1 MIRNLFKISAA
12 RRASRRARK
21 SLEVADWQVAKEL
34 WAVVAAAA
42 PRSSRVGLQYAH
54 ALRRSGDAQAA
65 CNEYRRI
72 IGFAPGN
79 VSAWTGLGVSYR
91 AKGERTAALDAFV
104 KALRIN
110 PGARAAQDEIIRYGG
125 RDALP
130 LPIHGRMAIADSLQ
144 GLKSAIQHADEL
156 FDHFRQAGAYPVR
169 DYSAFREEA
178 GIAPP
183 PGSATV
189 AAPLH
194 VVINAEGA
202 NAAQLRVTLQS
213 LIRQSQ
219 CLWTAQIIGAGAL
232 AEHPVASLAEIDPR
246 LQFSERPSSQK
257 AAHVY
262 IAAGTLLHGHALA
275 WFGWTL
281 AQTGCSAAYCDH
293 DHVTSDWRNGR
304 IYSAP
309 NLQPQYDPF
318 WFDDPSICPIMV
330 LIRGG
335 DMDMPTGQRLRSAAE
350 EGVVAHIPLLL
361 ASRTQV
367 ATPIAATCIDPSMT
381 QAADRTC
388 VIIPTRDNYRL
399 LGPCVDT
406 LLAKADRPDLIDIV
420 IMSNRS
426 ERHETLDLLARL
438 SRRPS
443 ITIKDF
449 DEPFNWSRINNVAAT
464 QSDAAR
470 YLFLNDDTEM
480 LSPQWDS
487 ILASNFLNPKVGA
500 VGARLLYPGGG
511 IQHAGVIMGM
521 NGDGP
526 EHEGR
531 WRDDAGPLSR
541 WLRRRAA
548 SAVTGAFIA
557 MPRDLFAE
565 LGGFDEREFIVA
577 YNDIDM
583 CLRIRERDRMVVYD
597 PRIVLTHYES
607 VSRGTNLS
615 AEMRAWDMEEWQ
627 ALHDRWGQACL
638 QDPGYNPNY
647 VRDGYAFDGYR
658 QPPLW
663 EVLNHIRR
671 SAAHSPWGVC
681 RVQS

>member
-1 MIRNLFKISAA
+1 MIRYLFKISAA

-21 SLEVADWQVAKEL
+21 SHELADWQAAKEL
-34 WAVVAAAA
+34 WAVIAAAA
-42 PRSSRVGLQYAH
+42 PRSSRIGLQYAH
-54 ALRRSGDAQAA
+54 ALRRSGDARAA
-65 CNEYRRI
+65 CDEYRRI
-72 IGFAPGN
+72 IAFAPDN
-79 VSAWTGLGVSYR
+79 ATAWTGLGVSYK

-104 KALRIN
+104 KALRID
-110 PGARAAQDEIIRYGG
+110 PGATAAQEEIIRYGG

-130 LPIHGRMAIADSLQ
+130 VPIHGGVAIADSLQ
-144 GLKSAIQHADEL
+144 GLRSALQHADGL
-156 FDHFRQAGAYPVR
+156 FDQFRVAGAYPVR
-169 DYSAFREEA
+169 DYGAFRQEA

-183 PGSATV
+183 PDPAAV
-189 AAPLH
+189 VAPLH
-194 VVINAEGA
+194 VVIDAHGV
-202 NAAQLRVTLQS
+202 NAAQLRITVQS
-213 LIRQSQ
+213 LIRQSHG
-219 CLWTAQIIGAGAL
+219 LWTAQIIGAGAL
-232 AEHPVASLAEIDPR
+232 ADHPVASLAQIDPR
-246 LQFSERPSSQK
+246 LQFSERPSSQED
-257 AAHVY
+257 AYVH

-281 AQTGCSAAYCDH
+281 AETGCFAAYCDH
-293 DHVTSDWRNGR
+293 DHVTCDWRHGR
-304 IYSAP
+304 LYGEPI
-309 NLQPQYDPF
+309 LQPQYDPF
-318 WFDDPSICPIMV
+318 WFDDPSVCPVMV
-330 LIRGG
+330 LVRGG
-335 DMDMPTGQRLRSAAE
+335 DMDTPALQQLRGAAE
-350 EGVVAHIPLLL
+350 KGVVAHIPLLL
-361 ASRTQV
+361 ASRTQA
-367 ATPIAATCIDPSMT
+367 ATPIAATCIDSTVT
-381 QAADRTC
+381 QAPDRTC
-388 VIIPTRDNYRL
+388 VIIPTRDNHML
-399 LGPCVDT
+399 LGPCVDS

-426 ERHETLDLLARL
+426 ERHETHDLLARL
-438 SRRPS
+438 SRRPR
-443 ITIKDF
+443 IAIKNF
-449 DEPFNWSRINNVAAT
+449 DEPFNWSRVNNVAAM

-480 LSPQWDS
+480 LSARWDA
-487 ILASNFLNPKVGA
+487 ILASNFLNPKVGT

-511 IQHAGVIMGM
+511 IQHAGVIMGI

-548 SAVTGAFIA
+548 SAVTGAFMAI
-557 MPRDLFAE
+557 PRALFAE

-583 CLRIRERDRMVVYD
+583 CLRIRERNRMVVYD

-647 VRDGYAFDGYR
+647 VQDGYAFDGYR
-658 QPPLW
+658 QPPLC
-663 EVLNHIRR
+663 EVRDHIRQ
-671 SAAHSPWGVC
+671 SAAQSPWGVS
-681 RVQS
+681 RVRS